1 MRERGGAGTRGSVK
15 RGDIYFVVGGAA
27 IGSEQSANRPAVVV
41 SNDIG
46 NRFAP
51 IVEVGIEEGLCGLYC
66 KYEGILAPS
75 YETSCRDGCWM
86 CHNQG
91 VNQLRQLR
99 KDYPELWAL
108 LLKWDLDSPVNFK
121 PDGHT
126 VHDYD
131 RRFQLEDDHFLTP
144 GDTKFR
150 WNMLDGDLQKSLF

>member
-1 MRERGGAGTRGSVK
+1 MRYERL
-15 RGDIYFVVGGAA
+15 
-27 IGSEQSANRPAVVV
+27 SEQEAQNRLFTDSQSASAE
-41 SNDIG
+41 I
-46 NRFAP
+46 
-51 IVEVGIEEGLCGLYC
+51 
-66 KYEGILAPS
+66 
-75 YETSCRDGCWM
+75 
-86 CHNQG
+86 
-91 VNQLRQLR
+91 RQLR

-144 GDTKFR
+144 GDPKFR